1 MKKFIHALC
10 LTALLC
16 TSLSVQAQDA
26 CLTKEQAQN
35 ITFSWTDAAGATHQ
49 SNLAETAKDPRHIIA
64 LLKEVYTNPNVPGIL
79 KSGYK
84 ENGTTRE
91 GDVYYGPIGHTPSNN
106 GWGITS
112 CTPPSVEGYTVMMV
126 AVKNYEDELTV
137 QNSDVTTA
145 TQLITYI
152 GNYIDSVFVVTD
164 GMRMGEGN
172 KRGTLFSVKGTY
184 NRFFFLS
191 KGKARTNLSN
201 NDKAGAAPFYRMF
214 EEFSPYYASDE
225 TDNITDF
232 YNRMIR
238 GESMPVE
245 HDCNSVI
252 GRNHYF
258 SMSGRTGTTSYD
270 MTGLNIFI
278 PDHRLEFWSTK
289 TIEVRYRTNPFSSYQ
304 KIKVKLDAR
313 GGFRRPNIST
323 YTAVDQDEFD
333 AIKNN
338 GNKFPITS
346 DYYNYSFTNYNPN
359 FPIYTFLYAIKLRAE
374 RSAQPTEVD
383 GKNMYTVTLNWNTS
397 FSEATGTTMPQDYEL
412 YRVVNGKREA
422 EPIATFT
429 DVLTWSEQVEQ
440 KEQGYTLSYVVLGKV
455 KGDTK
460 PPIPSNIASVAIPG
474 DNPEERLALDISGKH
489 ESTYVPNEQINK
501 YANYVVLNNAV
512 GNSITN
518 TMLKGGSLQESTQLK
533 LHRIDQGAEV
543 ADAVV
548 ATLTITAVNAS
559 NCSWTLTYDHQDHA
573 DEAKYGPTSGTFT
586 FDTNGDVQFN
596 NLMLCDQFSASTLLN
611 EHQSDYKYQM
621 TIENLVDGAFNDKD
635 GNPCNHAHSNEADV
649 YVYKTEHTLLQN
661 GFTQA
666 QVEADVTNNGS
677 LAEVKPGVTM
687 EFATINDRNV
697 LNYYMYRDGSEIS
710 SPNKVYGQRQPDGT
724 TIAHN
729 NDGTT
734 VIWPAN
740 AEARLIDMP
749 DAGSYTYVPVIES
762 YRDDNSGARNTY
774 GADQKR
780 ASVARVTVQD
790 TKVASSTYTFTD
802 EGLNCRTYAT
812 GLKIKADV
820 PDGMELKFIRVWHQL
835 PEGYA
840 HENKDEANRGRLNQ
854 TQRCYLY
861 DIDSF
866 LDNGAP
872 AEVGSSLGQDCVIAA
887 NKEVW
892 VWDHFGALD
901 IMENSSVDPFN
912 VQYVVRLYCTVNRP
926 AGGPRRAEGD
936 AANWVIVEDKAEA
949 EFTSTNVVTS
959 VAGVEMAPQV
969 TGVRYINLAG
979 QSSSRPWP
987 GINLVVKTL
996 NNGTTSTSKAV
1007 F

>member
-16 TSLSVQAQDA
+16 TSLSVLAQDA

-64 LLKEVYTNPNVPGIL
+64 LLKEVYTNPNVPGPWYN
-79 KSGYK
+79 GYK
-84 ENGTTRE
+84 ADGTTRE
-91 GDVYYGPIGHTPSNN
+91 NEVYYGPIYGTTKVPNKTEFLDKPT
-106 GWGITS
+106 GWNITS
-112 CTPPSVEGYTVMMV
+112 CQRPHQEGYTVLLV
-126 AVKNYEDELTV
+126 AVKNTSPESSGVSGEPM
-137 QNSDVTTA
+137 
-145 TQLITYI
+145 TYNNI
-152 GNYIDSVFVVTD
+152 RDYIANHIDSVFLITD
-164 GMRMGEGN
+164 GLRLSSDSN
-172 KRGTLFSVKGTY
+172 PGTLFSIKGIY

-191 KGKARTNLSN
+191 KGKSRTNAEASLTKN
-201 NDKAGAAPFYRMF
+201 GAMPFYRMF
-214 EEFSPYYASDE
+214 EEFSPYIEGD
-225 TDNITDF
+225 THDNVTDF
-232 YNRMIR
+232 YNRMIT
-238 GESMPVE
+238 GESMPIE
-245 HDCNSVI
+245 HDCNSI
-252 GRNHYF
+252 FGLNHYF
-258 SMSGRTGTTSYD
+258 SMSGRTGNTSYD

-278 PDHRLEFWSTK
+278 PDHRMQYWECVKEFSKQNK
-289 TIEVRYRTNPFSSYQ
+289 TITRT
-304 KIKVKLDAR
+304 VDAR
-313 GGFRRPNIST
+313 ATWYNSWNVTYDRPVAK
-323 YTAVDQDEFD
+323 AV
-333 AIKNN
+333 
-338 GNKFPITS
+338 
-346 DYYNYSFTNYNPN
+346 FTNYNPEHAV
-359 FPIYTFLYAIKLRAE
+359 YTFLYAIKLRAE

-440 KEQGYTLSYVVLGKV
+440 KEQGYMLSYVVLGKI

-474 DNPEERLALDISGKH
+474 DNPEERLALSIEGKH

-512 GNSITN
+512 GNSITKG
-518 TMLKGGSLQESTQLK
+518 MLKGGSEGTQLK
-533 LHRIDQGAEV
+533 LHRFDQGAGV

-548 ATLTITAVNAS
+548 ATLAITAVNAN
-559 NCSWTLTYDHQDHA
+559 NCEWTLTYDHQDHA
-573 DEAKYGPTSGTFT
+573 DNSKYGPTSGTFT
-586 FDTNGDVQFN
+586 FDTNGDVKFN

-611 EHQSDYKYQM
+611 DHQSDYKYQM
-621 TIENLVDGAFNDKD
+621 TIENMKDGAFTDKN

-666 QVEADVTNNGS
+666 QVNDDIVNDGS
-677 LAEVKPGVTM
+677 LAKLNPGVTM

-729 NDGTT
+729 NDGST

-740 AEARLIDMP
+740 VEAQLIDMP
-749 DAGSYTYVPVIES
+749 DAGSYTYVPVIET

-820 PDGMELKFIRVWHQL
+820 PDGMKLEFIRVWHQL

-840 HENKDEANRGRLNQ
+840 HENKDEANRGRLDQ

-866 LDNGAP
+866 LGNGAP
-872 AEVGSSLGQDCVIAA
+872 AEVGTSLGQDCKIAA

-926 AGGPRRAEGD
+926 AGAPRRAEGD
-936 AANWVIVEDKAEA
+936 AANWVIVEEKAEA

-996 NNGTTSTSKAV
+996 NNGTTRTSKAV

>member
-16 TSLSVQAQDA
+16 TSLSVQAQNA
-26 CLTKEQAQN
+26 CLTKAEAQA
-35 ITFSWTDAAGATHQ
+35 ITFSWMVSGKTYT
-49 SNLAETAKDPRHIIA
+49 SNLAETAKEPYHIRA
-64 LLKEVYTNPNVPGIL
+64 LLREVYINENVPGPYYSAY
-79 KSGYK
+79 KSDGV
-84 ENGTTRE
+84 TRE
-91 GDVYYGPIGHTPSNN
+91 DPVYYGPIGKNPAKND
-106 GWGITS
+106 WRITDGVAKK
-112 CTPPSVEGYTVMMV
+112 PLREGYTMLLV
-126 AVKNYEDELTV
+126 ALKDDFTDQTAVSTEDMNY
-137 QNSDVTTA
+137 
-145 TQLITYI
+145 TQLINYI
-152 GNYIDSVFVVTD
+152 TQRIDSVYVITD
-164 GMRMGEGN
+164 GLRMSEGSN
-172 KRGTLFSVKGTY
+172 PGTLFSVKGKL

-191 KGKARTNLSN
+191 KGKAR
-201 NDKAGAAPFYRMF
+201 KAVQSSVSHGAQPFYRMF
-214 EEFSPYYASDE
+214 EEFSPYIEGDKH
-225 TDNITDF
+225 DNVTDF
-232 YNRMIR
+232 YNRMIT
-238 GESMPVE
+238 GESMPIE
-245 HDCNSVI
+245 HDCNSI
-252 GRNHYF
+252 FGLNHYF
-258 SMSGRTGTTSYD
+258 SMSGRTGKTAYD
-270 MTGLNIFI
+270 MTGLNLFI
-278 PDHRLEFWSTK
+278 PDHRLQYWTEPYEDYFYYKKQNTDNAQRYYI
-289 TIEVRYRTNPFSSYQ
+289 TIEGLDRRSAYYANIGVYQ
-304 KIKVKLDAR
+304 NEAAAR
-313 GGFRRPNIST
+313 AKGPTST
-323 YTAVDQDEFD
+323 AT
-333 AIKNN
+333 
-338 GNKFPITS
+338 
-346 DYYNYSFTNYNPN
+346 FTNYNPDHAV
-359 FPIYTFLYAIKLRAE
+359 YTFLYAIKLRAE

-383 GKNMYTVTLNWNTS
+383 GKNMYTVNLNWSST
-397 FSEATGTTMPQDYEL
+397 FSEATSTTMPQDYEL
-412 YRVVNGKREA
+412 YRVVNGVREA
-422 EPIATFT
+422 EPIETFT

-440 KEQGYTLSYVVLGKV
+440 KEQGYMLSYVVLGKI
-455 KGDTK
+455 KGDQK

-512 GNSITN
+512 GNSIT
-518 TMLKGGSLQESTQLK
+518 KGMLQEGTQLK

-559 NCSWTLTYDHQDHA
+559 NCEWTLTYDHQDHA
-573 DEAKYGPTSGTFT
+573 DEAKYGPTSGTFA
-586 FDTNGDVQFN
+586 FASNDDVQFN
-596 NLMLCDQFSASTLLN
+596 NLELCDQFSASTLLN
-611 EHQSDYKYQM
+611 DHQSDYKYQM
-621 TIENLVDGAFNDKD
+621 TIENLVDGAFKDKND
-635 GNPCNHAHSNEADV
+635 NPCNHAHSNEADV
-649 YVYKTEHTLLQN
+649 YVYKTEHQLLN
-661 GFTQA
+661 ASFTKA
-666 QVEADVTNNGS
+666 QVDADITNNGT
-677 LAEVKPGVTM
+677 LAKLNPGVTM

-729 NDGTT
+729 NDGNDI
-734 VIWPAN
+734 IWPAN
-740 AEARLIDMP
+740 ANAQLTDLPAI
-749 DAGSYTYVPVIES
+749 GSYTYVPVIET

-774 GADQKR
+774 GTDQKR

-866 LDNGAP
+866 VDGAP
-872 AEVGSSLGQDCVIAA
+872 AEVGTSLGQDCKIDA

-926 AGGPRRAEGD
+926 AGGPRRAEGN

-959 VAGVEMAPQV
+959 VAGVEVAPQV

>member
-201 NDKAGAAPFYRMF
+201 DDKAGAAPFYRMF

-289 TIEVRYRTNPFSSYQ
+289 TIEVRYRTNPISSYQ

-313 GGFRRPNIST
+313 GGFKRPNHST
-323 YTAVDQDEFD
+323 YTAKDQDEFD

-359 FPIYTFLYAIKLRAE
+359 FPIYTFLYAIKLTAE
-374 RSAQPTEVD
+374 RTEQADAD
-383 GKNMYTVTLNWNTS
+383 GNYTVTLKWGSTWKKNTGDDR
-397 FSEATGTTMPQDYEL
+397 AQDYYV
-412 YRVVNGKREA
+412 YRVVNGKITG
-422 EPIATFT
+422 EPIYTTQSA
-429 DVLTWSEQVEQ
+429 DNELTWTEPAAQQ
-440 KEQGYTLSYVVLGKV
+440 DAGYMLTYVVLGKPL
-455 KGDTK
+455 DATYD
-460 PPIPSNIASVAIPG
+460 PIPSNFASVAIPG
-474 DNPEERLALDISGKH
+474 KNPEERLALSIEGKH
-489 ESTYVPNEQINK
+489 ESEYVPNEEINK
-501 YANYVVLNNAV
+501 YANYMVLNNGI
-512 GNSITN
+512 GNSITKA
-518 TMLKGGSLQESTQLK
+518 MLQSGTEIILNRTDE
-533 LHRIDQGAEV
+533 GAH
-543 ADAVV
+543 AILPV
-548 ATLTITAVNAS
+548 ATITINAVNTG
-559 NCSWTLTYDHQDHA
+559 NCTWTLTYDHQDHA
-573 DEAKYGPTSGTFT
+573 DASKYGPTSGTFT
-586 FDTNGDVQFN
+586 FAANGDVQFN
-596 NLMLCDQFSASTLLN
+596 NLELCDQFSASTQRN
-611 EHQSDYKYQM
+611 DHQSDYKYQ
-621 TIENLVDGAFNDKD
+621 IEIRNLTENAFYVDGTGYD
-635 GNPCNHAHSNEADV
+635 HAHSNEADV
-649 YVYKTEHTLLQN
+649 LVYKTEHTLLQASY
-661 GFTQA
+661 TQV
-666 QVEADVTNNGS
+666 QVDADIVNDGS
-677 LAEVKPGVTM
+677 LAQLTPGVTM
-687 EFATINDRNV
+687 EFTTDNDRNV
-697 LNYYMYRDGSEIS
+697 LNYHMYRDATSTG
-710 SPNKVYGQRQPDGT
+710 VYGQRTTDGYIMAHNADGT
-724 TIAHN
+724 TTSWTA
-729 NDGTT
+729 GGQ
-734 VIWPAN
+734 
-740 AEARLIDMP
+740 ARLVDMP
-749 DAGSYTYVPVIES
+749 PTAGAFDYVPVIET

-780 ASVARVTVQD
+780 ASVARVTVTEVKLSKSED
-790 TKVASSTYTFTD
+790 TFIDQNDPKKPH
-802 EGLNCRTYAT
+802 CRYYAT

-820 PDGMELKFIRVWHQL
+820 PDGLAPGFIRVWHLL

-840 HENKDEANRGRLNQ
+840 HEWKKEGSEYAFRLDQ
-854 TQRCYLY
+854 TRRCVLY
-861 DIDSF
+861 NIENFNPNGSPADKGTPLGEDCDIPTVNNEF
-866 LDNGAP
+866 M
-872 AEVGSSLGQDCVIAA
+872 
-887 NKEVW
+887 

-901 IMENSSVDPFN
+901 IDYYTPFKA
-912 VQYVVRLYCTVNRP
+912 QYVVRMYCTRNRP

-936 AANWVIVEDKAEA
+936 SDWVIVEEKVEA
-949 EFTSTNVVTS
+949 DYTDTDHVVTG
-959 VAGVEMAPQV
+959 VAGVQMAPQV
-969 TGVRYINLAG
+969 TAVRYINLAG

>member
-16 TSLSVQAQDA
+16 TSLSVLAQDA

-84 ENGTTRE
+84 ANGTTRE
-91 GDVYYGPIGHTPSNN
+91 GDVYYGPIGHTPSYN

-126 AVKNYEDELTV
+126 AVKNYEETLK
-137 QNSDVTTA
+137 QNFTDLNSA
-145 TQLITYI
+145 QLITFI
-152 GNYIDSVFVVTD
+152 GDYIDSVFVVTD

-172 KRGTLFSVKGTY
+172 KRGSLFSVKGTY

-191 KGKARTNLSN
+191 KGKARINNQTIE
-201 NDKAGAAPFYRMF
+201 NDKYGAAPFYRMF
-214 EEFSPYYASDE
+214 EEFSPYEEGTSQ
-225 TDNITDF
+225 DNVTDF

-245 HDCNSVI
+245 HDCNTI
-252 GRNHYF
+252 FGKNHYF

-270 MTGLNIFI
+270 MTGLNLFI
-278 PDHRLEFWSTK
+278 PDHRLQYWSN
-289 TIEVRYRTNPFSSYQ
+289 R
-304 KIKVKLDAR
+304 KIKVYYYSNRLVHKDNVPVDSR
-313 GGFRRPNIST
+313 GATTKSSST
-323 YTAVDQDEFD
+323 TTLNQGAQSDEFNSTGVLPASWYD
-333 AIKNN
+333 A
-338 GNKFPITS
+338 T
-346 DYYNYSFTNYNPN
+346 FTNYNQK
-359 FPIYTFLYAIKLRAE
+359 FPVVTFMYAIKLTAE
-374 RSAQPTEVD
+374 RTEQADAD
-383 GKNMYTVTLNWNTS
+383 GNYTVTLKWGSTWKKNTGDDR
-397 FSEATGTTMPQDYEL
+397 AQDYYV
-412 YRVVNGKREA
+412 YRVVNGKITG
-422 EPIATFT
+422 EPIYTTQSA
-429 DVLTWSEQVEQ
+429 DNELTWTEPAAQQ
-440 KEQGYTLSYVVLGKV
+440 DAGYMLTYVVLGKPL
-455 KGDTK
+455 DATYD
-460 PPIPSNIASVAIPG
+460 PIPSNFASVAIPG
-474 DNPEERLALDISGKH
+474 KNPEERLALSIEGKH
-489 ESTYVPNEQINK
+489 ESEYVPNEEINK
-501 YANYVVLNNAV
+501 YANYMVLNNGI
-512 GNSITN
+512 GNSITKA
-518 TMLKGGSLQESTQLK
+518 MLQSGTEIILNRTDE
-533 LHRIDQGAEV
+533 GAH
-543 ADAVV
+543 AILPV
-548 ATLTITAVNAS
+548 ATITINAVNTG
-559 NCSWTLTYDHQDHA
+559 NCTWTLTYDHQDHA
-573 DEAKYGPTSGTFT
+573 DASKYGPTSGTFT
-586 FDTNGDVQFN
+586 FAANGDVQFN
-596 NLMLCDQFSASTLLN
+596 NLELCDQFSASTQRN
-611 EHQSDYKYQM
+611 DHQSDYKYQ
-621 TIENLVDGAFNDKD
+621 IEIRNLTENAFYVDGT
-635 GNPCNHAHSNEADV
+635 GYNHAHSNEADV
-649 YVYKTEHTLLQN
+649 LVYKTEHTLLQA
-661 GFTQA
+661 GYTQA
-666 QVEADVTNNGS
+666 QVDADIVNDGS
-677 LAEVKPGVTM
+677 LAQLTPGVTM
-687 EFATINDRNV
+687 EFTTDNDRNV
-697 LNYYMYRDGSEIS
+697 LNYHMYRDGTSTS
-710 SPNKVYGQRQPDGT
+710 VYGQRTTDGYIMSHNADGT
-724 TIAHN
+724 TTSWTA
-729 NDGTT
+729 GGQ
-734 VIWPAN
+734 
-740 AEARLIDMP
+740 ARLVDMP
-749 DAGSYTYVPVIES
+749 DAGSYTYVPVIET

-780 ASVARVTVQD
+780 AGVAQVTVQE

-820 PDGMELKFIRVWHQL
+820 PEGMELKFIRVWHQL

-840 HENKDEANRGRLNQ
+840 HENKDEANQGRLNQ
-854 TQRCYLY
+854 EQRCYLY

-866 LDNGAP
+866 LGNGAP
-872 AEVGSSLGQDCVIAA
+872 AEVGTSLGQDCVIAA

-926 AGGPRRAEGD
+926 AGAPRRAEGD
-936 AANWVIVEDKAEA
+936 AANWVIVEEKAEA

-969 TGVRYINLAG
+969 TGVRYVNLAG